1 MTPQEKNVFGKL
13 FTKTELRTHSVKLG
27 VLQDTEKAIT
37 EYFNSTDTAN
47 SKIKGAIASL
57 REAENFVKK
66 SVEKSNVLLK
76 LKSEIEKQAKDLGID
91 VNNIQSYKDLNI
103 ALSDSKEYKSYG
115 DKLNK
120 VISTL

>member
-1 MTPQEKNVFGKL
+1 MSTLKSVGNKL
-13 FTKTELRTHSVKLG
+13 FKTELNSQRVELG
-27 VLQDTEKAIT
+27 IVQDAEKAIT

-57 REAENFVKK
+57 RDAENFVKQ
-66 SVEKSNVLLK
+66 SVDKSNVLVK
-76 LKSEIEKQAKDLGID
+76 LKSDIEKQAKDLGID
-91 VNNIQSYKDLNI
+91 LNNIQSYKDLNI
-103 ALSDSKEYKSYG
+103 ALSDSKEYKSYI

>member
-1 MTPQEKNVFGKL
+1 MTPQEKQVFNKL
-13 FTKTELRTHSVKLG
+13 FKTELGSQRVELG
-27 VLQDTEKAIT
+27 VVQDAEKAIT

-57 REAENFVKK
+57 READTFVKQ
-66 SVEKSNVLLK
+66 SIDRSNILLK

-103 ALSDSKEYKSYG
+103 ALSDSKEYKSYS

>member
-1 MTPQEKNVFGKL
+1 MTPQEKSVFGKL
-13 FTKTELRTHSVKLG
+13 FTKTELGSHNVKLG

-66 SVEKSNVLLK
+66 SVEKSNILLK

>member
-1 MTPQEKNVFGKL
+1 MTPQEKNVFNKL
-13 FTKTELRTHSVKLG
+13 FKTELGTHKVELG
-27 VLQDTEKAIT
+27 VVQDAEKAIT
-37 EYFNSTDTAN
+37 EYFKSTDTAN

-57 REAENFVKK
+57 REAENFVKQ
-66 SVEKSNVLLK
+66 SVDKSNILLK
-76 LKSEIEKQAKDLGID
+76 LKSEIENQAKDLGID

>member
-1 MTPQEKNVFGKL
+1 MTPQEKNVFNKL
-13 FTKTELRTHSVKLG
+13 FKTELGTHKVELG
-27 VLQDTEKAIT
+27 VVQDAEKAIT
-37 EYFNSTDTAN
+37 EYFKSTDTAN

-57 REAENFVKK
+57 READTFVKQ
-66 SVEKSNVLLK
+66 SIDRSNILLK

-103 ALSDSKEYKSYG
+103 ALSDSKEYKSYS